1 MPNKKYLRTQLDTMR
16 INAYQER
23 DTYFYTWSLE
33 PTDAGF
39 PRFLH
44 LQIAHLCSDGLK
56 LTCVPIELVK
66 LRPYKIMFSGNFLKL
81 IASFKSGNT
90 SAFISK
96 GSTDMIVIR
105 LSPCHG
111 QSFMD
116 PCYKSKTNINP
127 ASLMSTCC
135 RKSWS
140 RIYGKENIIVKP
152 VLWKLNEADGSYEQ
166 LLDPT
171 SWVVNEPVIVKLDV
185 SDIFKREID
194 SDFSLKLKTCSLTD
208 SED

>member
-1 MPNKKYLRTQLDTMR
+1 
-16 INAYQER
+16 
-23 DTYFYTWSLE
+23 
-33 PTDAGF
+33 
-39 PRFLH
+39 
-44 LQIAHLCSDGLK
+44 
-56 LTCVPIELVK
+56 
-66 LRPYKIMFSGNFLKL
+66 
-81 IASFKSGNT
+81 
-90 SAFISK
+90 
-96 GSTDMIVIR
+96 
-105 LSPCHG
+105 
-111 QSFMD
+111 
-116 PCYKSKTNINP
+116 
-127 ASLMSTCC
+127 MSTCC

-194 SDFSLKLKTCSLTD
+194 SDFSLQLKTCSLTD